1 MSLLLGVT
9 LQFVLVIISLV
20 VLFLNRKISE
30 DDARRTFQL
39 ARSNAKN
46 FAVVFVEWAQFELS
60 LGWSLICFF
69 YHPEILTTP
78 YVESFIHATQYH
90 TRCPVFIRR
99 HGKLI

>member
-1 MSLLLGVT
+1 MSLLLGIT

-46 FAVVFVEWAQFELS
+46 FAIVFVAWAQFELS
-60 LGWSLICFF
+60 LGWSVICFF
-69 YHPEILTTP
+69 HHPCNTLQ
-78 YVESFIHATQYH
+78 YVESFIHATH
-90 TRCPVFIRR
+90 TV
-99 HGKLI
+99 LDVLYS